1 MLDAPP
7 ITTKRATR
15 RALLAASGA
24 AGAVL
29 ILVLSLL
36 AGVGWLYLLRSLGWF
51 TLGPRLGDSLPLLR
65 LAGFDGQPLV
75 RVAVAWLLAGI
86 VFGLALIRVDPWRRA
101 VLGGVLGLL
110 LLLFASQA
118 AFALA
123 GNLRLS
129 AVLWDRV
136 PGFGPWCEA
145 LLFAA
150 GSALPRRI
158 AKLERSRSRV
168 VLFRA
173 RTAVH
178 DLLLGSRQHGNA
190 GEDKRDRHEVDGD
203 RGGASP

>member
-7 ITTKRATR
+7 IATKRAT

-24 AGAVL
+24 AGAAL

-51 TLGPRLGDSLPLLR
+51 TLGPRLGDSLPLLH

-101 VLGGVLGLL
+101 VLAGVLGLV

-123 GNLRLS
+123 ENLRLS

-136 PGFGPWCEA
+136 PGFGPWFEA

-150 GSALPRRI
+150 GSALPRPI
-158 AKLERSRSRV
+158 AKLERSRSRI
-168 VLFRA
+168 VLSRGL
-173 RTAVH
+173 TGVH

-190 GEDKRDRHEVDGD
+190 GENERDGHEVDGN